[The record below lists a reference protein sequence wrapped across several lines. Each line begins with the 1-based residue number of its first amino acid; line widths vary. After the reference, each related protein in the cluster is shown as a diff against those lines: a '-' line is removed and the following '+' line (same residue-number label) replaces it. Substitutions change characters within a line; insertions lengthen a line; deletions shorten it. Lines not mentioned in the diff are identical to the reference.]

1 MKNTRA
7 RITLATLGL
16 CLTIA
21 IIGLYVTPVRLMAQ
35 TVYQLLANPLAQM
48 SGSPGAL
55 FNVPTYAST
64 MTIAPLSP
72 ISVGG
77 NGSMNSYTQINGNS
91 ATSSTCTVST
101 PTPSSNPGQQ
111 WTIIFTA
118 SGSNTVTFTLST
130 PQFLPT
136 ATVAPTTGK
145 SISVF
150 FVSDGN
156 TAWHEVARSA
166 SAQ

>member
-55 FNVPTYAST
+55 FNQPTYAAT
-64 MTIAPLSP
+64 MTIAPLSTA
-72 ISVGG
+72 
-77 NGSMNSYTQINGNS
+77 NGAMNSYTQINGNS
-91 ATSSTCTVST
+91 TTSSTCTVST
-101 PTPSSNPGQQ
+101 PTPSANPGQQ